1 MSSFQSHDAFQDR
14 AASLE
19 EGYFRTRDSSLVDK
33 LKNVFETKVAKD
45 ELSKASGIT
54 NDEFLDRMIRLNIRG
69 EMMTAFKLF
78 PLVEVAWA
86 DGSFSSAEGEAVVNA
101 AVQQGIPR
109 DSEVLARLQ
118 EWLHKGPT
126 PEGRTLWKM
135 YAAELRKKLS
145 PTELATFREDLVKHA
160 ESVAKSSGGILSIF
174 LTESREEKRV
184 IQELRKELTV

>member
-19 EGYFRTRDSSLVDK
+19 EGYFRTRDSALVDK

-54 NDEFLDRMIRLNIRG
+54 NDEFLERMLRLNIKG
-69 EMMTAFKLF
+69 EMLTAFKLF

-86 DGSFSSAEGEAVVNA
+86 DGSFSRAEGEAVVNA
-101 AVQQGIPR
+101 AIHQGIPR

-145 PTELATFREDLVKHA
+145 PAELATFRDDLIKHA